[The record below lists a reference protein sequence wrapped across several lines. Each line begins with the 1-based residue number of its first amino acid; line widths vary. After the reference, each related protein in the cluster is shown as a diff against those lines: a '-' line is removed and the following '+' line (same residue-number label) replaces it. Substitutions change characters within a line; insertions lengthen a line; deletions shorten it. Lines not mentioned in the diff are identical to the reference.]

1 MILPI
6 DEKELKTRVELNF
19 KRLCEGSYYGINEI
33 FSPPDYDW
41 SGDKEGR
48 ALLAFVSHYKMSG
61 RKIPCMEQMME
72 KLESRF
78 NPFGYLGPVY
88 GSVIQEQQLSGHS
101 WLLRGLCEHY
111 EQFSDERSLRV
122 VEGIVKNLYL
132 DKAGRF
138 YSYPL
143 ERSEENVGDVCGSD
157 SEKKDGW
164 ILSSDIGCAFMSIDG
179 LSHAY
184 CITKD
189 SAVKALL
196 DEMIETYLGID
207 KRALKAQTHC
217 TLTAAR
223 GMMRLYNETGEKRY
237 LDGALDIFDLY
248 ANGGGVTATYH
259 NLNWWGRPDTWT
271 EPCAVVDSLMLAC
284 ELYKVTKDKKYRT
297 FAARVYHNAFATVQR
312 PNGGAGTD
320 SIVLRGVQDTLFMQS
335 YEAHFCCTMRL
346 SEGLWYVNENRELL
360 FAECEGEVTLRDGVY
375 RDGDIIYAEQTGV
388 EKAFSGALARDGHT
402 LAPIAK
408 LYALSDEEAVALRQK
423 IIFE

>member
-1 MILPI
+1 
-6 DEKELKTRVELNF
+6 
-19 KRLCEGSYYGINEI
+19 
-33 FSPPDYDW
+33 
-41 SGDKEGR
+41 
-48 ALLAFVSHYKMSG
+48 
-61 RKIPCMEQMME
+61 MME
-72 KLESRF
+72 RLEEHL
-78 NPFGYLGPVY
+78 NALGYLGPIY

-122 VEGIVKNLYL
+122 VKGIVENLYL
-132 DKAGRF
+132 NNAGRF

-143 ERSEENVGDVCGSD
+143 ERNVENVGDVSGSD

-179 LSHAY
+179 LSHAF

-189 SAVKALL
+189 SAVKTLL
-196 DEMIETYLGID
+196 DELIETYLGID

-223 GMMRLYNETGEKRY
+223 GMMRLYNETGENRY
-237 LDGALDIFDLY
+237 LEGALAIFDLY
-248 ANGGGVTATYH
+248 ANGGGATATYH
-259 NLNWWGRPDTWT
+259 NINWWGRPDTWT

-284 ELYKVTKDKKYRT
+284 ELYKVTNDKKYRT
-297 FAARVYHNAFATVQR
+297 FAARVYHNAFATAER

-320 SIVLRGVQDTLFMQS
+320 SIVLRGVQDTLFMLS

-346 SEGLWYVNENRELL
+346 AEGLFYVNENRELL
-360 FAECEGEVTLRDGVY
+360 FAEREGKVTLRDGIY
-375 RDGDIIYAEQTGV
+375 SDGDIIYAEQTGIDRRL
-388 EKAFSGALARDGHT
+388 SGAVLRDGHL

-408 LYALSDEEAVALRQK
+408 LYTLSDSEAVALRQK